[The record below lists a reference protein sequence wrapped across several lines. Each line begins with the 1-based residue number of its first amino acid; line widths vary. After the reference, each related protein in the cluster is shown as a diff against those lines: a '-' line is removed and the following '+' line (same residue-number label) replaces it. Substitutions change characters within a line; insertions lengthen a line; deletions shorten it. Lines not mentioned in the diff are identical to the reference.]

1 MSEARPLNPLEK
13 VRELVELIQAER
25 ISGEDFRSHLLII
38 RNSLDV
44 AVGQLQEVSF
54 PDDYAPGPKLQEA
67 ALQGFQLLE
76 KALRSLDTLAD
87 VRDAELATSSLDLA
101 EQAYQVL
108 EQALKA
114 IQKLRLRGK

>member
-25 ISGEDFRSHLLII
+25 ISADDFRSHLLVI
-38 RNSLDV
+38 RNSLDG

-54 PDDYAPGPKLQEA
+54 PADYAPGPKLQEA
-67 ALQGFQLLE
+67 ALQGFQLLQ
-76 KALRSLDTLAD
+76 KALTSLDSLAD
-87 VRDAELATSSLDLA
+87 HRDEALASSSMDLA

-114 IQKLRLRGK
+114 IKNLRLRGR